1 MDQSITEVCCQYNET
16 AEFETPLKTEAT
28 GLEEPIKFILH
39 AVIADIKMPDGDTI
53 MLDNEIL

>member
-1 MDQSITEVCCQYNET
+1 
-16 AEFETPLKTEAT
+16 LKTEAT